1 MPKGPGIIDGV
12 VQPGYDH
19 LGRYYDAEHGLDD
32 GRRLRRGTR
41 DAVRRRDA
49 RPEGDWE
56 LPPRSRPDDIA
67 SFDRRH
73 RFSGSRRRS
82 DVRTMRYDED
92 DPDATYG
99 PEQHVAALRQQ
110 QRAVDKYYRR
120 KRLYDRFRERHPQY
134 RSFRD
139 QELEAEPIFN
149 YWLEWSGQHSDLVY
163 QDPDVEA
170 PDDPRLIRKDRGDY
184 WVLGPRQRMTRAELQ
199 GQTSGGRTASETMT
213 GATRDQ
219 QHKSALLAINMHNR
233 RHWAGRG
240 GL

>member
-1 MPKGPGIIDGV
+1 MAVSTRSGPPAANWCRAGLSSTRGSGSIYPIAEWSTVMPKGPGIIDGV

-82 DVRTMRYDED
+82 DVRTM
-92 DPDATYG
+92 
-99 PEQHVAALRQQ
+99 
-110 QRAVDKYYRR
+110 
-120 KRLYDRFRERHPQY
+120 
-134 RSFRD
+134 
-139 QELEAEPIFN
+139 
-149 YWLEWSGQHSDLVY
+149 
-163 QDPDVEA
+163 
-170 PDDPRLIRKDRGDY
+170 
-184 WVLGPRQRMTRAELQ
+184 
-199 GQTSGGRTASETMT
+199 
-213 GATRDQ
+213 
-219 QHKSALLAINMHNR
+219 
-233 RHWAGRG
+233 
-240 GL
+240 